1 MLSEAYNKMQKPK
14 QEVVEE
20 GILGALAGGLLG
32 NVLAGASGGNAI
44 VGGLAGSYLGYKA
57 GDEESDKTG
66 KDSDRG
72 LLDEVE
78 RDGTAGPELLSRA
91 RAELDEHGS
100 ISPETRDALAR
111 DEDAPWAQDDDPGAK
126 DHNTEV
132 VKEGLLGALAGG
144 LLGHTIIGSIP
155 GAALLGGAI
164 PAALNAPIGAA
175 AGGYI
180 GHKMSD
186 EEEPENIF
194 DWHGLLDQLHE
205 ELETAFNN
213 EIPKEEVAEL
223 FATHALG
230 TWVDNGAFAV
240 EDQETG
246 YEAHMDELGAEHGYT
261 GALKGHATD

>member
-1 MLSEAYNKMQKPK
+1 MEELLRLILGSALIIRRRAA
-14 QEVVEE
+14 E

-78 RDGTAGPELLSRA
+78 RDGTAGPELLGRA

-126 DHNTEV
+126 DHNTEDGEEV
-132 VKEGLLGALAGG
+132 VKENVFGGLAGALIANA
-144 LLGHTIIGSIP
+144 IVP
-155 GAALLGGAI
+155 GAGLAKFLGT
-164 PAALNAPIGAA
+164 A
-175 AGGYI
+175 AGGYL
-180 GHKMSD
+180 GHKASD
-186 EEEPENIF
+186 EEEPGEIF

-205 ELETAFNN
+205 EIETAVGTDV
-213 EIPKEEVAEL
+213 PKEEVAEL